1 MATLEL
7 NIPSARGSQLN
18 SLIVEGNQGGPL
30 IMMIHGFKANR
41 TEDGRFLQTAQA
53 LAEDGFNSIMFS
65 QAGCGESYEEF
76 IDYTLDNSLS
86 DMEACLAWM
95 KEHYHTDDAHTGL
108 IGYSM
113 GGRLVSLFAER
124 HPEIRTLAL
133 WAAASVL
140 DMSADFLGN
149 DIHVLRTEA
158 AEKGWC
164 SFYNAFDGQTLQMN
178 GILLDNL
185 AQYDPLESLKKYQ
198 GDALVIHGSQDITVD
213 KAASF
218 AAYGALQS
226 AEHRKL
232 YIIDG
237 ADHGFGA
244 WDNRPD
250 LSEKLTGETI
260 SFFRKYL

>member
-1 MATLEL
+1 MAIIEL
-7 NIPSARGSQLN
+7 NIPSVRGSQLN
-18 SLIVEGNQGGPL
+18 SLIVEGAAGGPL
-30 IMMIHGFKANR
+30 VMMIHGFKANR
-41 TEDGRFLQTAQA
+41 TEDGRFLQVARA
-53 LAEDGFNSIMFS
+53 LAEDGVNSIMFS
-65 QAGCGESYEEF
+65 QAGCGESYEDF

-86 DMEACLAWM
+86 DMETCLAWM

-113 GGRLVSLFAER
+113 GGRLVSLFTER

-140 DMSADFLGN
+140 DTNDFLGN
-149 DIHVLRTEA
+149 DSRILRQEA

-164 SFYNAFDGQTLQMN
+164 SFYNAFDGQTLRMN

-185 AQYDPLESLKKYQ
+185 DQYDPLESLRKYR
-198 GDALVIHGSQDITVD
+198 GAALVIHGSRDITVD
-213 KAASF
+213 KSASF
-218 AAYGALQS
+218 AAYEALKS
-226 AEHRKL
+226 AAHRKL
-232 YIIDG
+232 FIIDE

-244 WDNRPD
+244 WENRPE

-260 SFFRKYL
+260 QFFRDYL